1 MALPCGV
8 AYFTHFSVSALL
20 IWPFGKLLYEAF
32 VFGPGQKKIKRAKNK
47 LTVQK
52 KTGATFEAAGRAG
65 SAKSRPESE
74 IIVKNKQASGRPA
87 RLAGQD
93 GQIPVPEF
101 ITN

>member
-1 MALPCGV
+1 M
-8 AYFTHFSVSALL
+8 SE
-20 IWPFGKLLYEAF
+20 KN
-32 VFGPGQKKIKRAKNK
+32 KRVENK
-47 LTVQK
+47 LTGRKQ
-52 KTGATFEAAGRAG
+52 TGATFEAAGRAG

-101 ITN
+101 IIN

>member
-1 MALPCGV
+1 MKRL
-8 AYFTHFSVSALL
+8 FLDRS
-20 IWPFGKLLYEAF
+20 
-32 VFGPGQKKIKRAKNK
+32 KKQ
-47 LTVQK
+47 LTVQKQINGPK

-101 ITN
+101 IIN